1 MKFDGNK
8 HHIGRIYRGT
18 IDYRIN
24 RYRES
29 IYRGTRYHIKKRE
42 EKKKKT
48 IYMDQSEER
57 RDGIKF
63 LLRDIYKII
72 TNILQQIF
80 R

>member
-1 MKFDGNK
+1 
-8 HHIGRIYRGT
+8 
-18 IDYRIN
+18 
-24 RYRES
+24 
-29 IYRGTRYHIKKRE
+29 
-42 EKKKKT
+42 
-48 IYMDQSEER
+48 MDQSEER